1 MKNITKVTDPTSQA
15 PKGSAEQVKI
25 ITGQH
30 TVKGPQKKKTKTS
43 VNWTSSKLKS
53 AAFQDTIQK
62 TNDKPQNGRRYSQIT
77 HMIRNLYLGYIKHLQ
92 TH

>member
-30 TVKGPQKKKTKTS
+30 TVKGPQKKKTKTN
-43 VNWTSSKLKS
+43 VEL
-53 AAFQDTIQK
+53 
-62 TNDKPQNGRRYSQIT
+62 
-77 HMIRNLYLGYIKHLQ
+77 
-92 TH
+92 